1 MQKGVTNGETAD
13 RKALIRYLRSVNFD
27 ANQAALLF
35 NYNNVRLDRVG
46 GQTCRWLLNG
56 PSQSWREQFGVT
68 KLTVAH
74 VAKQLRQGKV
84 RYLCKCIVSSAD
96 CIFGSGAASSWGSG
110 QARAASDRCARPQSR
125 SQLRLH

>member
-1 MQKGVTNGETAD
+1 MQKGVTNGESAD

-46 GQTCRWLLNG
+46 GQTCRYLTV

-96 CIFGSGAASSWGSG
+96 SIFGSGAASSRGSG